1 MEFVWTY
8 EKNHPQQIKYFLKE
22 KGISK
27 GLLAKIKFQ
36 GGEIKVNGQTEN
48 VLFSLSYNDKV
59 TIVIPA
65 EGEHETVL
73 LDETP
78 IEIVYEDEHL
88 LVVNKPAGVSSIPAQ

>member
-36 GGEIKVNGQTEN
+36 GGEI
-48 VLFSLSYNDKV
+48 
-59 TIVIPA
+59 
-65 EGEHETVL
+65 
-73 LDETP
+73 
-78 IEIVYEDEHL
+78 
-88 LVVNKPAGVSSIPAQ
+88 